1 MAAAEAGAGT
11 GMDTAAF
18 DRALAEADLAG
29 FWTARV
35 PAFEAEPGFLWPWSA
50 VREALYRASREIG
63 IEAAERRVIKLV
75 HPRYAGRAATRTV
88 QPNFSIVNGGEVA
101 RAHRHSIAAIRFVV
115 EGSGATT
122 TVDGVCC
129 TMAPGDLIITP
140 AGSWHD
146 HHNASDA
153 PIIWLDGLDGPL
165 VQSLNSA
172 FFEGYGKDRQPVERH
187 DAGGYR
193 VSWQDALAGLA
204 RAPEDPYDGRVFR
217 YPSIDGSSDT
227 LPTMGCE
234 LSELAAGAST
244 RMHRHT
250 HVAAYH
256 VVEGS
261 GETRVG
267 NDTLRWSRGD
277 TFTVPAW
284 QWHGHACAS
293 DALARLFSINDR
305 PALVALGLHREEAA
319 A

>member
-1 MAAAEAGAGT
+1 MAAGDPAQ
-11 GMDTAAF
+11 GMDTADF
-18 DRALAEADLAG
+18 DRALAEVDLAG

-35 PAFEAEPGFLWPWSA
+35 PEFQAEPGFLWPWTA

-75 HPRYAGRAATRTV
+75 HPRHGGKAASRTV
-88 QPNFSIVNGGEVA
+88 QPNFSIVNCGEVA

-129 TMAPGDLIITP
+129 TMAPGDLVITP

-165 VQSLNSA
+165 VQSLNGA
-172 FFEGYGKDRQPVERH
+172 FFEGYGQPRQAVRER
-187 DAGGYR
+187 DVRYR
-193 VSWQDALAGLA
+193 VSWQDALRGLA
-204 RAPEDPYDGRVFR
+204 STADDPFDGRVFR
-217 YPSIDGSSDT
+217 YPSVDGHGDT

-234 LSELAAGAST
+234 LSELAAGKST
-244 RMHRHT
+244 CVHRHT

-267 NDTLRWSRGD
+267 DDTLHWSRGD

-284 QWHGHACAS
+284 QWHGHACTS
-293 DALARLFSINDR
+293 DAPARLFSINDR
-305 PALVALGLHREEAA
+305 PALVALGLHREEADA
-319 A
+319 